1 MGYLR
6 TLCAKAASRRLTQ
19 EGISYNQPGL
29 LQWTVSLAFGITL
42 LRVTVIP
49 SLAIRWEATLRDL
62 LFRVGSGSARAVDF
76 SIFSVV
82 LCTPQEFFKRQGE
95 YPHAIAG
102 ARKFEMRGQQ
112 TTACTFC
119 TAQLEVVLKR
129 NVESNRIF

>member
-1 MGYLR
+1 MIH
-6 TLCAKAASRRLTQ
+6 T
-19 EGISYNQPGL
+19 IPL
-29 LQWTVSLAFGITL
+29 LHVA
-42 LRVTVIP
+42 VIP
-49 SLAIRWEATLRDL
+49 SSAIRWEATLRDL